1 MIKPKP
7 PKVPAVN
14 CRQKT
19 AEQCAAIS
27 QTLKESYAKGKRFRR
42 TGPKTVEPKK

>member
-1 MIKPKP
+1 MTKAKPKTP
-7 PKVPAVN
+7 VVN

-27 QTLKESYAKGKRFRR
+27 KALTEAYAKGKRFRR
-42 TGPKTVEPKK
+42 AGFPKTVEPKK